1 MAVKICLLGVCF
13 LLFLFCVIIISCAK
27 NHLKNDT
34 VVEEGDTFCLLLTQ
48 VVLTECLFHCHVTF
62 NFI

>member
-1 MAVKICLLGVCF
+1 MAVKICLLGVCL
-13 LLFLFCVIIISCAK
+13 LLFSFCVIVFSYAN
-27 NHLKNDT
+27 NHLKNVT
-34 VVEEGDTFCLLLTQ
+34 EVEEGDTFCLLLKQ